1 RGTRGGGATSTGLR
15 GGTRPAALTPA
26 ERETPAVTDTAVRVP
41 RGYAKRGRLRTDG
54 PGLRPHSLRCVR
66 AERKRLR
73 AACVAAPIAK
83 QAALE
88 LRPVIPGS
96 HAQAL
101 VRAAK
106 AHGLQSP
113 AESSEIASPRT
124 TDPDLGARLA
134 ETIHELREQL
144 GVPAL
149 VKHVAAD
156 DDVETADVG
165 RRRLPRQDDEIDR
178 RNG

>member
-1 RGTRGGGATSTGLR
+1 
-15 GGTRPAALTPA
+15 
-26 ERETPAVTDTAVRVP
+26 
-41 RGYAKRGRLRTDG
+41 
-54 PGLRPHSLRCVR
+54 
-66 AERKRLR
+66 
-73 AACVAAPIAK
+73 
-83 QAALE
+83 ALE

-178 RNG
+178 RNGVQRRVELEKLPGERMVIAGGDIGAPPLQDQARQGETAADLEDTPSFDVRDAHGFRERDRRGP